1 MDKEGVA
8 VPDLQ
13 TAMDNEAALYET
25 LGLGPD
31 KSAIQSQMLFDIGS
45 GFLQYG
51 SNVGPDGRPMQG
63 SGAAR
68 FNQAL
73 APIAGKIGARA
84 GQMSKE
90 EQALKLM
97 RLKGSQDKIA
107 AAQASNAALGKN
119 QTEAAIKLAQQ
130 PKLSVFGEQF
140 SALTKGGL
148 TPEQAINRL
157 MPEASSEAL
166 STLEREYNLLIDPTR
181 GGLTPEQAI
190 NRLMP
195 ADKGSISAMESQYN
209 FLIGPGG
216 LTPEQA
222 IATVVPSKTTSAMR
236 EKIEILRELNPEIT
250 NDQIIA
256 AIGLNP
262 SLDSVSAAEEEIAR
276 LMEATKMTRNEVII
290 SLQNRVS
297 VDPESGAMSI
307 TNAVTKSAE
316 PLSLEWGDV
325 LGIRGPNEIPV
336 ALKRVTSEMINEQ
349 IRGGKGTGLWVTLK
363 DKYNSYAGQL
373 PLFKEIKFD
382 SQVEAANQLDTLEAL
397 LLDAYR
403 SGRTPVVQLNTLLA
417 LLPGSYRAGLRPE
430 DAELNLRNV
439 ADLAGTQYVEDI
451 RNSNDPSLS
460 NTMQRESVE
469 RANGL
474 KTFLNQILTP
484 AAAQSIFSAADSTLA
499 SVADFQT
506 MGLADLMAMQSDV
519 SSMDTETYNA
529 FSAIAKQRIAENEGT
544 P

>member
-1 MDKEGVA
+1 
-8 VPDLQ
+8 
-13 TAMDNEAALYET
+13 
-25 LGLGPD
+25 
-31 KSAIQSQMLFDIGS
+31 
-45 GFLQYG
+45 
-51 SNVGPDGRPMQG
+51 
-63 SGAAR
+63 
-68 FNQAL
+68 
-73 APIAGKIGARA
+73 
-84 GQMSKE
+84 
-90 EQALKLM
+90 
-97 RLKGSQDKIA
+97 
-107 AAQASNAALGKN
+107 
-119 QTEAAIKLAQQ
+119 
-130 PKLSVFGEQF
+130 
-140 SALTKGGL
+140 
-148 TPEQAINRL
+148 
-157 MPEASSEAL
+157 
-166 STLEREYNLLIDPTR
+166 
-181 GGLTPEQAI
+181 
-190 NRLMP
+190 
-195 ADKGSISAMESQYN
+195 
-209 FLIGPGG
+209 
-216 LTPEQA
+216 
-222 IATVVPSKTTSAMR
+222 
-236 EKIEILRELNPEIT
+236 
-250 NDQIIA
+250 
-256 AIGLNP
+256 
-262 SLDSVSAAEEEIAR
+262 
-276 LMEATKMTRNEVII
+276 MEATKMTRDEVII

-307 TNAVTKSAE
+307 TNAVTKTAE

-417 LLPGSYRAGLRPE
+417 LLPGSYVAGLRPE

-519 SSMDTETYNA
+519 SSMDTETYSA
-529 FSAIAKQRIAENEGT
+529 YSAIAKQRIAENEVT